1 MVFETATSVGIFVGV
16 GLLAAGVAMWV
27 VSDRRMLPLQ
37 TGSMSLVPPPASF
50 YSSRYGSKSGGRR
63 R

>member
-50 YSSRYGSKSGGRR
+50 YSSR
-63 R
+63 